1 MEPTG
6 PGMYS
11 ARILL
16 ADDHPLVLESVKQLL
31 EPHFAIVGTAQTG
44 QEVVDKAEKLNPDIV
59 LLDANMPGMSG
70 FEAARKLK
78 TILPSVKVV
87 FLTMLTEAIAV
98 SEGFRAGAMGYV
110 LKQDASDE
118 LHAAVKS
125 VMANRRFVSSKLNMD
140 VREAMECQWSRPE
153 GFTTNLTDRQRQ
165 ILSLLANGSSTKNIA
180 KDLKISMKTVE
191 FHKANITRKL
201 GVRTTSDL
209 IRVALASGMTAL

>member
-1 MEPTG
+1 
-6 PGMYS
+6 MYS
-11 ARILL
+11 ARLLL
-16 ADDHPLVLESVKQLL
+16 ADDHPLVLESMKQLL
-31 EPHFAIVGTAQTG
+31 EPEFSVVGTAQTG
-44 QEVVDKAEKLNPDIV
+44 QQVLEEAEKLHPDIV

-70 FEAARKLK
+70 FEAARRLK
-78 TILPSVKVV
+78 NLLPTVKIIFV
-87 FLTMLTEAIAV
+87 TMLTEAIAV

-125 VMANRRFVSSKLNMD
+125 VLANRKFVSTKLD
-140 VREAMECQWSRPE
+140 TEVREAMECQWSRPE
-153 GFTTNLTDRQRQ
+153 GYTTNLTERQRQ
-165 ILSLLANGSSTKNIA
+165 ILAMLANGSSTKNIA
-180 KDLKISMKTVE
+180 KELNISMKTVE

>member
-1 MEPTG
+1 
-6 PGMYS
+6 MYS

-16 ADDHPLVLESVKQLL
+16 ADDHPLVLESVRELL
-31 EPHFAIVGTAQTG
+31 EPNFSVVGTVQTG
-44 QEVVDKAEKLNPDIV
+44 QQVLEEAEKLRPDIV

-70 FEAARKLK
+70 FEAARQLK
-78 TILPSVKVV
+78 NLLPTVKII

-118 LHAAVKS
+118 LHAAVQT
-125 VMANRRFVSSKLNMD
+125 VMANRRFVSSKLDME

-153 GFTTNLTDRQRQ
+153 GYTTNLTERQRQ
-165 ILSLLANGSSTKNIA
+165 ILTMLANGTSTKKIA
-180 KDLKISMKTVE
+180 KELNISMKTVE

>member
-1 MEPTG
+1 
-6 PGMYS
+6 MYS

-16 ADDHPLVLESVKQLL
+16 ADDHPLVLESMKQLL
-31 EPHFAIVGTAQTG
+31 EPDFSVVGTAQTG
-44 QEVVDKAEKLNPDIV
+44 QQVLDEAEKLHPDIV
-59 LLDANMPGMSG
+59 MLDANMPGMSG
-70 FEAARKLK
+70 FEAARRLK
-78 TILPSVKVV
+78 TILPTVKIIFV
-87 FLTMLTEAIAV
+87 TMLTEAIAV

-125 VMANRRFVSSKLNMD
+125 VMANRRFVSSKLDME

-153 GFTTNLTDRQRQ
+153 GYTTNLTERQRQ
-165 ILSLLANGSSTKNIA
+165 ILTMLANGSSTKNIA
-180 KDLKISMKTVE
+180 KELNISMKTVE

>member
-1 MEPTG
+1 
-6 PGMYS
+6 MYS
-11 ARILL
+11 ARLLL
-16 ADDHPLVLESVKQLL
+16 ADDHPLVLESMKQLL
-31 EPHFAIVGTAQTG
+31 EPEFSVVGTAQTG
-44 QEVVDKAEKLNPDIV
+44 QQVLEEAEKLHPDIV

-70 FEAARKLK
+70 FEAARRLK
-78 TILPSVKVV
+78 NLLPTVKIIFV
-87 FLTMLTEAIAV
+87 TMLTEAIAV

-125 VMANRRFVSSKLNMD
+125 VLANRKFVSSKLD
-140 VREAMECQWSRPE
+140 TEVREAMECQWSRPE
-153 GFTTNLTDRQRQ
+153 GYTTNLTERQRQ
-165 ILSLLANGSSTKNIA
+165 ILAMLANGSSTKNIA
-180 KDLKISMKTVE
+180 KELNISMKTVE

>member
-1 MEPTG
+1 
-6 PGMYS
+6 MYS
-11 ARILL
+11 ARLLL
-16 ADDHPLVLESVKQLL
+16 ADDHPLVLESMKQLL
-31 EPHFAIVGTAQTG
+31 EPEFSVVGTAQTG
-44 QEVVDKAEKLNPDIV
+44 QQVLEEAEKLHPDIV

-70 FEAARKLK
+70 FEAARRLK
-78 TILPSVKVV
+78 NLLPTVKIIFV
-87 FLTMLTEAIAV
+87 TMLTEAIAV

-125 VMANRRFVSSKLNMD
+125 VLANRKFVSSKLD
-140 VREAMECQWSRPE
+140 TEVREAMECQWSRPE
-153 GFTTNLTDRQRQ
+153 GYTTNLTERQRQ
-165 ILSLLANGSSTKNIA
+165 ILAMLANGLSTKNIA
-180 KDLKISMKTVE
+180 KELNISMKTVE

>member
-1 MEPTG
+1 
-6 PGMYS
+6 MYS
-11 ARILL
+11 ARLLL
-16 ADDHPLVLESVKQLL
+16 ADDHPLVLESMKQLL
-31 EPHFAIVGTAQTG
+31 APHFSIVGTAQTG
-44 QEVVDKAEKLNPDIV
+44 QEVLDKAEKLHPDIV

-78 TILPSVKVV
+78 SILPSVKIIFV
-87 FLTMLTEAIAV
+87 TMLTEAIAV

-125 VMANRRFVSSKLNMD
+125 VMANRRFVSTKLNTE

-180 KDLKISMKTVE
+180 KDLNISMKTVE

>member
-1 MEPTG
+1 
-6 PGMYS
+6 MYR

-31 EPHFAIVGTAQTG
+31 EPDFSVVGTAQTG
-44 QEVVDKAEKLNPDIV
+44 QQVLEEAQKLQPDIV

-70 FEAARKLK
+70 FETARRLK
-78 TILPSVKVV
+78 ALLPTTKIIFV
-87 FLTMLTEAIAV
+87 TMLTEAIAV

-125 VMANRRFVSSKLNMD
+125 VMANQRFVSSKLDME

-153 GFTTNLTDRQRQ
+153 GYTTNLTERQRQ
-165 ILSLLANGSSTKNIA
+165 ILALLANGSSTKNIA
-180 KDLKISMKTVE
+180 KELNISMKTVE

>member
-1 MEPTG
+1 
-6 PGMYS
+6 MYS

-16 ADDHPLVLESVKQLL
+16 GDDHPLVLESVKQLL
-31 EPHFAIVGTAQTG
+31 EPHFSVVGTAQNG
-44 QEVVDKAEKLNPDIV
+44 QQVLEEAEKVRPDIV

-70 FEAARKLK
+70 FETARKLK
-78 TILPSVKVV
+78 TLLPTVKIV
-87 FLTMLTEAIAV
+87 FVTMLTEAIAV

-118 LHAAVKS
+118 LLAAVKS
-125 VMANRRFVSSKLNMD
+125 VMANRRFVSSKLDME
-140 VREAMECQWSRPE
+140 VREAMECQWARPE
-153 GFTTNLTDRQRQ
+153 GYTTNLTERQRQ
-165 ILSLLANGSSTKNIA
+165 ILSMLANGSSTKNIA
-180 KDLKISMKTVE
+180 KELNISMKTVE

>member
-1 MEPTG
+1 
-6 PGMYS
+6 MYS
-11 ARILL
+11 ARLLL
-16 ADDHPLVLESVKQLL
+16 ADDHPLVLESMKQLL
-31 EPHFAIVGTAQTG
+31 EPEFSVVGTAQTG
-44 QEVVDKAEKLNPDIV
+44 QQVLEEAEKLHPDIV

-70 FEAARKLK
+70 FEAARRLK
-78 TILPSVKVV
+78 NLLPTIKIIFV
-87 FLTMLTEAIAV
+87 TMLTEAIAV

-125 VMANRRFVSSKLNMD
+125 VLANRKFVSSKLD
-140 VREAMECQWSRPE
+140 TEVREAMECQWSRPE
-153 GFTTNLTDRQRQ
+153 GYTTNLTERQRQ
-165 ILSLLANGSSTKNIA
+165 ILAMLANGSSTKNIA
-180 KDLKISMKTVE
+180 KELNISMKTVE

>member
-1 MEPTG
+1 
-6 PGMYS
+6 MYS
-11 ARILL
+11 ARLLL
-16 ADDHPLVLESVKQLL
+16 ADDHPLVLESMKQLL
-31 EPHFAIVGTAQTG
+31 EPEFSVVGTAQTG
-44 QEVVDKAEKLNPDIV
+44 QQVLEEAEKLHPDIV

-78 TILPSVKVV
+78 NLLPTVKIIFV
-87 FLTMLTEAIAV
+87 TMLTEAIAV

-125 VMANRRFVSSKLNMD
+125 VLANRRFVSSKLD
-140 VREAMECQWSRPE
+140 TEVREAMECQWSRPE
-153 GFTTNLTDRQRQ
+153 GYTTNLTERQRQ
-165 ILSLLANGSSTKNIA
+165 ILAMLANGSSTKNIA
-180 KDLKISMKTVE
+180 KELNISMKTVE

>member
-1 MEPTG
+1 
-6 PGMYS
+6 MYS

-31 EPHFAIVGTAQTG
+31 EPDFSVVGTAQTG
-44 QEVVDKAEKLNPDIV
+44 QQVLEEAQKLHPDIV

-70 FEAARKLK
+70 FEAARRLK
-78 TILPSVKVV
+78 SILPAINIIFV
-87 FLTMLTEAIAV
+87 TMLTEAIAV

-118 LHAAVKS
+118 LHTAVKS
-125 VMANRRFVSSKLNMD
+125 VMANQRFVSSKLDME

-153 GFTTNLTDRQRQ
+153 GYTTNLTDRQRQ
-165 ILSLLANGSSTKNIA
+165 ILALLANGSSTKNIA
-180 KDLKISMKTVE
+180 KALNISMKTVE

>member
-1 MEPTG
+1 
-6 PGMYS
+6 MYS

-16 ADDHPLVLESVKQLL
+16 ADDHPLVLESVRELL
-31 EPHFAIVGTAQTG
+31 EPNFSVVGTAQTG
-44 QEVVDKAEKLNPDIV
+44 QQVLEEAEKLRPDIV

-70 FEAARKLK
+70 FEAARQLK
-78 TILPSVKVV
+78 SLLPTVKII

-118 LHAAVKS
+118 LHAAVQT
-125 VMANRRFVSSKLNMD
+125 VMANRRFVSSKLDME

-153 GFTTNLTDRQRQ
+153 GYTTNLTERQRQ
-165 ILSLLANGSSTKNIA
+165 ILTMLANGTSTKKIA
-180 KDLKISMKTVE
+180 KELNISMKTVE

>member
-1 MEPTG
+1 
-6 PGMYS
+6 MYS

-31 EPHFAIVGTAQTG
+31 EPDFSVVGTAQTG
-44 QEVVDKAEKLNPDIV
+44 QQVLEEAQKLHPDIV

-70 FEAARKLK
+70 FEAARRLK
-78 TILPSVKVV
+78 SILPAIKIIFV
-87 FLTMLTEAIAV
+87 TMLTEAIAV

-118 LHAAVKS
+118 LHTAVKS
-125 VMANRRFVSSKLNMD
+125 VMANQRFVSSKLDME

-153 GFTTNLTDRQRQ
+153 GYTTNLTERQRQ
-165 ILSLLANGSSTKNIA
+165 ILAMLANGSSTKNIA
-180 KDLKISMKTVE
+180 KELNISMKTVE

>member
-1 MEPTG
+1 
-6 PGMYS
+6 MYS
-11 ARILL
+11 ARLLL
-16 ADDHPLVLESVKQLL
+16 ADDHPLVLESMKQLL
-31 EPHFAIVGTAQTG
+31 EPEFSVVGTAQTG
-44 QEVVDKAEKLNPDIV
+44 QQVLEEAEKLHPDIV

-70 FEAARKLK
+70 FEAARRLK
-78 TILPSVKVV
+78 NLLPTVKIIFV
-87 FLTMLTEAIAV
+87 TMLTEAIAV

-125 VMANRRFVSSKLNMD
+125 VLANRRFVSSKLD
-140 VREAMECQWSRPE
+140 TEVREAMECQWSRPE
-153 GFTTNLTDRQRQ
+153 GYTTNLTERQRQ
-165 ILSLLANGSSTKNIA
+165 ILAMLANGSSTKNIA
-180 KDLKISMKTVE
+180 KELNISMKTVE

>member
-1 MEPTG
+1 
-6 PGMYS
+6 MYS

-31 EPHFAIVGTAQTG
+31 EPDFLVVGTVQTG
-44 QEVVDKAEKLNPDIV
+44 QQVLEQAQKLQPDIV
-59 LLDANMPGMSG
+59 LLDANMPGMNG
-70 FEAARKLK
+70 FEAARNLK
-78 TILPSVKVV
+78 TLLPAVKIIFV
-87 FLTMLTEAIAV
+87 TMLTEAIAV

-125 VMANRRFVSSKLNMD
+125 VMANRRFVSSKLDME

-153 GFTTNLTDRQRQ
+153 GYTTNLTERQRQ
-165 ILSLLANGSSTKNIA
+165 ILAMLANGSSTKNIA
-180 KDLKISMKTVE
+180 KELNISMKTVE

-209 IRVALASGMTAL
+209 IRVALSSGMTAL

>member
-1 MEPTG
+1 
-6 PGMYS
+6 MYS
-11 ARILL
+11 ARLLL
-16 ADDHPLVLESVKQLL
+16 ADDHPLVLESMKQLL
-31 EPHFAIVGTAQTG
+31 EPEFSVVGTAQTG
-44 QEVVDKAEKLNPDIV
+44 QQVLEEAEKLHPDIV

-78 TILPSVKVV
+78 NLLPTVKIIFV
-87 FLTMLTEAIAV
+87 TMLTEAIAV

-125 VMANRRFVSSKLNMD
+125 VLANRKFVSSKLD
-140 VREAMECQWSRPE
+140 TEVREAMECQWSRPE
-153 GFTTNLTDRQRQ
+153 GYTTNLTERQRQ
-165 ILSLLANGSSTKNIA
+165 ILAMLANGSSTKNIA
-180 KDLKISMKTVE
+180 KELNISMKTVE

>member
-1 MEPTG
+1 
-6 PGMYS
+6 MYS

-31 EPHFAIVGTAQTG
+31 EPDFLVVGTVQTG
-44 QEVVDKAEKLNPDIV
+44 QQVLEQAQKLQPDIV
-59 LLDANMPGMSG
+59 LLDANMPGMNG

-78 TILPSVKVV
+78 TLLPAVKIIFV
-87 FLTMLTEAIAV
+87 TMLTEAIAV

-125 VMANRRFVSSKLNMD
+125 VMANRRFVSSKLDME

-153 GFTTNLTDRQRQ
+153 GYTTNLTERQRQ
-165 ILSLLANGSSTKNIA
+165 ILAMLANGSSTKHIA
-180 KDLKISMKTVE
+180 KELNISMKTVE

-209 IRVALASGMTAL
+209 IRVALSSGMTAL

>member
-1 MEPTG
+1 
-6 PGMYS
+6 MYS

-31 EPHFAIVGTAQTG
+31 EPDFSVVGTVQTG
-44 QEVVDKAEKLNPDIV
+44 QEVLNEAQKLHPDIV
-59 LLDANMPGMSG
+59 LLDANMPGMNG
-70 FEAARKLK
+70 FETARKLK
-78 TILPSVKVV
+78 SLLPSVKIIFV
-87 FLTMLTEAIAV
+87 TMLTEAIAV

-118 LHAAVKS
+118 LLAAVKS
-125 VMANRRFVSSKLNMD
+125 VMANRRFVSSKLD
-140 VREAMECQWSRPE
+140 TEVRESMECQWSRPE
-153 GFTTNLTDRQRQ
+153 GYTTNLTERQRQ
-165 ILSLLANGSSTKNIA
+165 ILSMLANGSSTKNIA
-180 KDLKISMKTVE
+180 KELNISMKTVE

>member
-1 MEPTG
+1 
-6 PGMYS
+6 MYS
-11 ARILL
+11 ARLLL
-16 ADDHPLVLESVKQLL
+16 ADDHPLVLESMRQLL
-31 EPHFAIVGTAQTG
+31 EPEFSVVGTAQTG
-44 QEVVDKAEKLNPDIV
+44 QQVLEEAEKLHPDIV

-70 FEAARKLK
+70 FEAARRLK
-78 TILPSVKVV
+78 NLLPTVKIIFV
-87 FLTMLTEAIAV
+87 TMLTEAIAV

-125 VMANRRFVSSKLNMD
+125 VLANRKFVSAKLD
-140 VREAMECQWSRPE
+140 TEVREAMECQWSRPE
-153 GFTTNLTDRQRQ
+153 GYTTNLTERQRQ
-165 ILSLLANGSSTKNIA
+165 ILAMLANGSSTKNIA
-180 KDLKISMKTVE
+180 KELNISMKTVE

>member
-1 MEPTG
+1 
-6 PGMYS
+6 MYS

-16 ADDHPLVLESVKQLL
+16 ADDHPLVLESVRELL
-31 EPHFAIVGTAQTG
+31 EPNFSVVGTAQTG
-44 QEVVDKAEKLNPDIV
+44 QQVLEEAEKLRPDIV

-70 FEAARKLK
+70 FEAARQLK
-78 TILPSVKVV
+78 NLLPTVKII

-98 SEGFRAGAMGYV
+98 SEGFRAGAMGYI

-118 LHAAVKS
+118 LHAAVQT
-125 VMANRRFVSSKLNMD
+125 VMANRRFVSSKLDME

-153 GFTTNLTDRQRQ
+153 GYTTNLTERQRQ
-165 ILSLLANGSSTKNIA
+165 ILTMLANGTSTKKIA
-180 KDLKISMKTVE
+180 KELNISMKTVE

>member
-1 MEPTG
+1 
-6 PGMYS
+6 MYS
-11 ARILL
+11 ARLLL
-16 ADDHPLVLESVKQLL
+16 ADDHPLVLESMRQLL
-31 EPHFAIVGTAQTG
+31 EPEFSVVGTAQTG
-44 QEVVDKAEKLNPDIV
+44 QQVLEEAEKLHPDIV

-70 FEAARKLK
+70 FEAARRLK
-78 TILPSVKVV
+78 NLLPTVKIIFV
-87 FLTMLTEAIAV
+87 TMLTEAIAV

-125 VMANRRFVSSKLNMD
+125 VLANRKFVSSKLD
-140 VREAMECQWSRPE
+140 TEVREAMECQWSRPE
-153 GFTTNLTDRQRQ
+153 GYTTNLTERQRQ
-165 ILSLLANGSSTKNIA
+165 ILAMLANGSSTKNIA
-180 KDLKISMKTVE
+180 KELNISMKTVE

>member
-1 MEPTG
+1 
-6 PGMYS
+6 MYS

-16 ADDHPLVLESVKQLL
+16 GDDHPLVLESVKQLL
-31 EPHFAIVGTAQTG
+31 EPDFSVVGTAQTG
-44 QEVVDKAEKLNPDIV
+44 QQVLEAAQKLQPDIV
-59 LLDANMPGMSG
+59 LLDANMPGMNG
-70 FEAARKLK
+70 FEAARRLK
-78 TILPSVKVV
+78 ALLPTVKIIFV
-87 FLTMLTEAIAV
+87 TMLTEAIAV

-125 VMANRRFVSSKLNMD
+125 VMANRRFVSSKLDME

-153 GFTTNLTDRQRQ
+153 GYTTNLTERQRQ
-165 ILSLLANGSSTKNIA
+165 ILALLANGSSTKNIA
-180 KDLKISMKTVE
+180 KALNISMKTVE

>member
-1 MEPTG
+1 
-6 PGMYS
+6 MYR

-31 EPHFAIVGTAQTG
+31 EPDFLVVGTVQTG
-44 QEVVDKAEKLNPDIV
+44 QQVLEQAQELQPDIV
-59 LLDANMPGMSG
+59 LLDANMPGMNG

-78 TILPSVKVV
+78 ALLPAVKIIFV
-87 FLTMLTEAIAV
+87 TMLTEAIAV

-125 VMANRRFVSSKLNMD
+125 VMANRRFVSSKLDME

-153 GFTTNLTDRQRQ
+153 GYTTNLTERQRQ
-165 ILSLLANGSSTKNIA
+165 ILAMLANGSSTKNIA
-180 KDLKISMKTVE
+180 KELNISMKTVE

-209 IRVALASGMTAL
+209 IRVALSSGMTAL

>member
-1 MEPTG
+1 
-6 PGMYS
+6 MYS

-31 EPHFAIVGTAQTG
+31 EPDFSVVGTAQTG
-44 QEVVDKAEKLNPDIV
+44 QQVLEEAQKLNPDIV
-59 LLDANMPGMSG
+59 MLDANMPGMSG
-70 FEAARKLK
+70 FEAARRLK
-78 TILPSVKVV
+78 TLLPTIKIIFV
-87 FLTMLTEAIAV
+87 TMLTEAIAV

-118 LHAAVKS
+118 LHTAVKS
-125 VMANRRFVSSKLNMD
+125 VMANQRFVSSKLDME

-153 GFTTNLTDRQRQ
+153 GYTTNLTERQRQ
-165 ILSLLANGSSTKNIA
+165 ILAMLANGSSTKNIA
-180 KDLKISMKTVE
+180 KELNISMKTVE

>member
-1 MEPTG
+1 
-6 PGMYS
+6 MYS

-16 ADDHPLVLESVKQLL
+16 ADDHPLVLESVRELL
-31 EPHFAIVGTAQTG
+31 EPNFSVVGTAQTG
-44 QEVVDKAEKLNPDIV
+44 QQVLEEAEKLRPDIV

-70 FEAARKLK
+70 FEAARQLK
-78 TILPSVKVV
+78 NLLPTVKII

-118 LHAAVKS
+118 LHAAVQT
-125 VMANRRFVSSKLNMD
+125 VMANRRFVSSKLDME

-153 GFTTNLTDRQRQ
+153 GYTTNLTERQRQ
-165 ILSLLANGSSTKNIA
+165 ILTMLANGTSTKKIA
-180 KDLKISMKTVE
+180 KELNISMKTVE

>member
-1 MEPTG
+1 
-6 PGMYS
+6 MYS

-16 ADDHPLVLESVKQLL
+16 ADDHPLVLEGVKQLL
-31 EPHFAIVGTAQTG
+31 EPEFSVVGTAQTG
-44 QEVVDKAEKLNPDIV
+44 QQVLEEAEKLHPDIV

-78 TILPSVKVV
+78 NILPTVKIIFV
-87 FLTMLTEAIAV
+87 TMLTEAIAV

-118 LHAAVKS
+118 LHAALKS
-125 VMANRRFVSSKLNMD
+125 VMANRRFVSSKLD
-140 VREAMECQWSRPE
+140 TEVREAMECQWSRPE
-153 GFTTNLTDRQRQ
+153 GYTTNLTERQRQ
-165 ILSLLANGSSTKNIA
+165 ILAMLANGSSTKNIA
-180 KDLKISMKTVE
+180 KELNISMKTVE

>member
-1 MEPTG
+1 
-6 PGMYS
+6 MYS

-16 ADDHPLVLESVKQLL
+16 GDDHPLVLESVKQLL
-31 EPHFAIVGTAQTG
+31 EPNFSVVGTAQTG
-44 QEVVDKAEKLNPDIV
+44 QEVLDEAKKLQPDIV
-59 LLDANMPGMSG
+59 LLDANMPGMNG
-70 FEAARKLK
+70 FEAARNLK
-78 TILPSVKVV
+78 HTLPSVKII
-87 FLTMLTEAIAV
+87 FLTMLSEAVAV

-118 LHAAVKS
+118 LHAAVKC
-125 VMANRRFVSSKLNMD
+125 VMENRRFVSSKLSVE
-140 VREAMECQWSRPE
+140 VREAIECRWSRPE

-165 ILSLLANGSSTKNIA
+165 ILSMLADGTSTKNIA
-180 KDLKISMKTVE
+180 KALNISMKTVE

>member
-1 MEPTG
+1 
-6 PGMYS
+6 MYS
-11 ARILL
+11 ARLLL
-16 ADDHPLVLESVKQLL
+16 ADDHPLVLESMKQLL
-31 EPHFAIVGTAQTG
+31 EPEFSVVGTAQTG
-44 QEVVDKAEKLNPDIV
+44 QQVLEEAEKLHPDIV

-70 FEAARKLK
+70 FEAARRLK
-78 TILPSVKVV
+78 NLLPTVKIIFV
-87 FLTMLTEAIAV
+87 TMLTEAIAV

-125 VMANRRFVSSKLNMD
+125 VLANRKFVSAKLD
-140 VREAMECQWSRPE
+140 TEVREAMECQWSRPE
-153 GFTTNLTDRQRQ
+153 GYTTNLTERQRQ
-165 ILSLLANGSSTKNIA
+165 ILAMLANGSSTKNIA
-180 KDLKISMKTVE
+180 KELNISMKTVE

>member
-1 MEPTG
+1 M
-6 PGMYS
+6 
-11 ARILL
+11 
-16 ADDHPLVLESVKQLL
+16 KQLL
-31 EPHFAIVGTAQTG
+31 EPEFSVVGTAQTG
-44 QEVVDKAEKLNPDIV
+44 QQVLEEAEKLHPDIV

-70 FEAARKLK
+70 FEAARRLK
-78 TILPSVKVV
+78 NLLPTVKIIFV
-87 FLTMLTEAIAV
+87 TMLTEAIAV

-125 VMANRRFVSSKLNMD
+125 VLANRKFVSAKLD
-140 VREAMECQWSRPE
+140 TEVREAMECQWSRPE
-153 GFTTNLTDRQRQ
+153 GYTTNLTERQRQ
-165 ILSLLANGSSTKNIA
+165 ILAMLANGSSTKNIA
-180 KDLKISMKTVE
+180 KELNISMKTVE

>member
-1 MEPTG
+1 
-6 PGMYS
+6 MYS

-31 EPHFAIVGTAQTG
+31 EPDFSVVGTAQTG
-44 QEVVDKAEKLNPDIV
+44 QQVLEQAQKLHPDIV
-59 LLDANMPGMSG
+59 LMDANMPGMNG

-78 TILPSVKVV
+78 TLLPAVKIIFV
-87 FLTMLTEAIAV
+87 TMLTEAIAV

-125 VMANRRFVSSKLNMD
+125 VMANRRFVSSKLDME

-153 GFTTNLTDRQRQ
+153 GYTTNLTERQRQ
-165 ILSLLANGSSTKNIA
+165 ILAMLANGSSTKNIA
-180 KDLKISMKTVE
+180 KELNISMKTVE

-209 IRVALASGMTAL
+209 IRVALSSGMTAL